1 MTGAT
6 NIAFAVFAGISLMV
20 QIAPSFIRGV
30 RRLELGTVKVDQL
43 NVVVKSPSSGGSSG
57 FGLPPM
63 LNKPLSCVILYSF
76 FGDLLP
82 N

>member
-43 NVVVKSPSSGGSSG
+43 NVVVKSPSSGGSSWI
-57 FGLPPM
+57 GLSAM
-63 LNKPLSCVILYSF
+63 LDKPLSCVILYPF